1 MAKIIESTEHIETRE
16 KGGRAHAFL
25 IGTRIRVAHIYS
37 MHIHNGHPV
46 EWIINYYSHLEPAQI
61 HAALAFSFDN
71 PERIEREWQEILED
85 AEQDW
90 QESDQMTLE
99 KVKARIQ
106 ERQQD
111 DPHA

>member
-1 MAKIIESTEHIETRE
+1 
-16 KGGRAHAFL
+16 
-25 IGTRIRVAHIYS
+25 
-37 MHIHNGHPV
+37 V

-85 AEQDW
+85 EEQDW

-99 KVKARIQ
+99 KLKK
-106 ERQQD
+106 RQQD
-111 DPHA
+111 ESEA